1 MNNLGTIVRGI
12 RTPLI
17 KEGDDLLKITIDSL
31 INASKDNNFKI
42 ENNDVL
48 AITESVVSISQGKF
62 IKDSE
67 IALEISSLFKSN
79 KIGILFPILSRNR
92 FAGILKGIAKTKK
105 NLIIQLSYPFDEVGN
120 GILYE
125 DKLKELKINPYSDF
139 ITEKDYMKYF
149 SNYMHPYTGLN
160 MIEYYK
166 KICEDEGSSVEFIL
180 SNNPTDILK
189 YTNDVLVS
197 NIHQRNKDKNILKQ
211 HSSGVIL
218 GLDDISTNKNK
229 HFGLLG
235 SNLAKNG
242 RLKLFPDFNDQ
253 IVYEIKN
260 KIKEL
265 TNKDIHV
272 LIYGDGAFKDPSSG
286 IWELADPLV
295 SPSYTKGLEGTPNEV
310 KLKYVID
317 SNNDKNKEELKEIL
331 KEKIKEKSININ
343 DNTKLGTT
351 PRKLVDLLGTLADL
365 TSGSGDKGTPLVYIQ
380 NYFKSYT
387 D

>member
-149 SNYMHPYTGLN
+149 SNYMHPYIMLQKT
-160 MIEYYK
+160 E
-166 KICEDEGSSVEFIL
+166 
-180 SNNPTDILK
+180 
-189 YTNDVLVS
+189 
-197 NIHQRNKDKNILKQ
+197 R
-211 HSSGVIL
+211 
-218 GLDDISTNKNK
+218 
-229 HFGLLG
+229 
-235 SNLAKNG
+235 
-242 RLKLFPDFNDQ
+242 
-253 IVYEIKN
+253 
-260 KIKEL
+260 
-265 TNKDIHV
+265 
-272 LIYGDGAFKDPSSG
+272 
-286 IWELADPLV
+286 
-295 SPSYTKGLEGTPNEV
+295 
-310 KLKYVID
+310 
-317 SNNDKNKEELKEIL
+317 
-331 KEKIKEKSININ
+331 
-343 DNTKLGTT
+343 
-351 PRKLVDLLGTLADL
+351 
-365 TSGSGDKGTPLVYIQ
+365 
-380 NYFKSYT
+380 
-387 D
+387 